1 VQAKRNMQAQNNAK
15 QSNMQVY
22 NVYGLG
28 FGDDESQWELCSTH
42 ATREGADAARA
53 VILAEDPEL
62 EVCVQAQQV
71 QQ

>member
-1 VQAKRNMQAQNNAK
+1 
-15 QSNMQVY
+15 MQVY

>member
-1 VQAKRNMQAQNNAK
+1 MQLAK
-15 QSNMQVY
+15 QNNMQVY

-42 ATREGADAARA
+42 ATREGADAACA
-53 VILAEDPEL
+53 AILASDSEQLVRVE
-62 EVCVQAQQV
+62 AQQV